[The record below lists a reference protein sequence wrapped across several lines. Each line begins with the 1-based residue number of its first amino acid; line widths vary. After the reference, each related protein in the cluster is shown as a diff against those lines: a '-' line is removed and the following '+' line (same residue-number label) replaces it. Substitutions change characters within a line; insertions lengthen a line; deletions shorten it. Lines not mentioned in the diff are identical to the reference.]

1 MSLLGCRQ
9 VSDRHNARMT
19 TRQSIA
25 AEATARRCL
34 EILDQ
39 MTGQLA
45 ACHRDLASDPARL
58 QRLRDD
64 LTKVVHW
71 ALLDRGTPD
80 LVARIRDCYRRCDI
94 DLDDATVLRQVR
106 GTIKGELRKSGIDA
120 SVPDL
125 DPALDPPTIILTTK
139 RTIQRLR
146 TPAGMSAPGPALD
159 RKPSKP
165 PTARARRP
173 TTRVHAPGATEMK
186 QAFERVTARTLEQI
200 RAGGRTLARSDCL
213 AAVYNDAAWK
223 ARFLAQVV
231 AELPG
236 VDTKVLGQTLDVC
249 FREAFKGDYIE
260 RTDRHGHRSAHR
272 R

>member
-1 MSLLGCRQ
+1 MPAQ
-9 VSDRHNARMT
+9 
-19 TRQSIA
+19 
-25 AEATARRCL
+25 ATAKRCL

-39 MTGQLA
+39 MTAQLA
-45 ACHRDLASDPARL
+45 ACHRDLTDDPARL

-80 LVARIRDCYRRCDI
+80 IVARIRDCYHRCDI

-106 GTIKGELRKSGIDA
+106 GVIKGELRKSGIDA
-120 SVPDL
+120 AVPDV

-146 TPAGMSAPGPALD
+146 KPAGASAPGPALD
-159 RKPSKP
+159 RKTVKP
-165 PTARARRP
+165 PTAHTRRP
-173 TTRVHAPGATEMK
+173 TTRRVRTPSATMIK
-186 QAFERVTARTLEQI
+186 QAFEQVTERTLEQI
-200 RAGGRTLARSDCL
+200 RAGGRTLARTDCL

-223 ARFLAQVV
+223 ARFVAQV
-231 AELPG
+231 AAQFPSADG
-236 VDTKVLGQTLDVC
+236 VILAQTLDVC

-260 RTDRHGHRSAHR
+260 RTDRHGNRSAHR

>member
-1 MSLLGCRQ
+1 
-9 VSDRHNARMT
+9 MT
-19 TRQSIA
+19 TREA
-25 AEATARRCL
+25 YPADATARRCL

-45 ACHRDLASDPARL
+45 SCHRNLANDPARL

-80 LVARIRDCYRRCDI
+80 IVARIRDCYRRCDI

-106 GTIKGELRKSGIDA
+106 GTIKGELRKAGIDA
-120 SVPDL
+120 SIPDL

-146 TPAGMSAPGPALD
+146 PPSSVSTPGPALD
-159 RKPSKP
+159 PKPPKP
-165 PTARARRP
+165 PTTRARRP
-173 TTRVHAPGATEMK
+173 TTRRVHAPSAAELRR
-186 QAFERVTARTLEQI
+186 AFERVTDATLAQI
-200 RAGGRTLARSDCL
+200 RAGGRSIARSDCL

-223 ARFLAQVV
+223 ARFLAQV
-231 AELPG
+231 ASELPMA
-236 VDTKVLGQTLDVC
+236 DARTLAQAADSF
-249 FREAFKGDYIE
+249 FRDAFKGEYIE
-260 RTDRHGHRSAHR
+260 RTDRHGNRSAHR

>member
-1 MSLLGCRQ
+1 
-9 VSDRHNARMT
+9 
-19 TRQSIA
+19 
-25 AEATARRCL
+25 
-34 EILDQ
+34 
-39 MTGQLA
+39 MTGQLT
-45 ACHRDLASDPARL
+45 ACHGDLASDPARL

-80 LVARIRDCYRRCDI
+80 IVARIRDCYRRCDI
-94 DLDDATVLRQVR
+94 DLDDAAVLRQVR

-146 TPAGMSAPGPALD
+146 APARASAPGPALD
-159 RKPSKP
+159 RKPAKP
-165 PTARARRP
+165 PTTRALRP
-173 TTRVHAPGATEMK
+173 TTRRVHVPSASEMR
-186 QAFERVTARTLEQI
+186 QAFERVTVRTIEQI
-200 RAGGRTLARSDCL
+200 QAGGRAFARSDCL
-213 AAVYNDAAWK
+213 AAVYNDASWK
-223 ARFLAQVV
+223 ARFLAQVA
-231 AELPG
+231 AELPIADAKALALAADG
-236 VDTKVLGQTLDVC
+236 F
-249 FREAFKGDYIE
+249 FRDAFKDDYIE

>member
-1 MSLLGCRQ
+1 
-9 VSDRHNARMT
+9 
-19 TRQSIA
+19 
-25 AEATARRCL
+25 
-34 EILDQ
+34 

-45 ACHRDLASDPARL
+45 ACHRDLAGDPVRL

-71 ALLDRGTPD
+71 ALLERGSPD
-80 LVARIRDCYRRCDI
+80 LVARIRDCYKRCNI

-146 TPAGMSAPGPALD
+146 TPAGTSQPGPALD
-159 RKPSKP
+159 RKPAKP
-165 PTARARRP
+165 PTTRVRRP
-173 TTRVHAPGATEMK
+173 TTRRVHAPSATEMR
-186 QAFERVTARTLEQI
+186 QAFERVTVRTLEQI
-200 RAGGRTLARSDCL
+200 QMGGRTLARSDCL
-213 AAVYNDAAWK
+213 AAVYNDASWK
-223 ARFLAQVV
+223 TRFLAQVA
-231 AELPG
+231 AELPLADG
-236 VDTKVLGQTLDVC
+236 KLLAQAADGF
-249 FREAFKGDYIE
+249 FRDAFKGEYIE